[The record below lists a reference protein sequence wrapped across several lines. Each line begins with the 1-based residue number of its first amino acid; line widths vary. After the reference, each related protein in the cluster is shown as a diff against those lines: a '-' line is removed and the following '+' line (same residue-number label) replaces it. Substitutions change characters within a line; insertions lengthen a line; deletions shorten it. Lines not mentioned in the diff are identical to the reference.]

1 MIMFDLDS
9 VDKISFR
16 YSNIVPE
23 DYDVSEIRFTF
34 DFIYLVLK
42 RDANIDSAIRGVANE
57 HGLKKDY
64 LKNYLIE
71 NKYILTKSDRNEF
84 SKQIKKYTT
93 KHLKKILKRHGLKK
107 SGKREVIEERIFENN
122 LLGNSYYLSSKSK
135 VFYKNKKR
143 RVRIFN
149 EFLEDYYYFDEFNEY
164 YMDNYRKKEDKIP
177 VEFVKQFIM
186 KSFDEKNHRMYA
198 LNNQVMVEIYSNK
211 GQYKNMLEYVLRNFC
226 INLNP
231 IWKLDN
237 LNEHGGIPIMT
248 YDNLMFLK
256 EKLGKNRIISLYY
269 VVWDSFNF
277 DEIIVSKYIG
287 YRYLKDILNLKDYSR
302 INNELSDKFYSN
314 EDLKIK
320 RITQKTLFDF

>member
-1 MIMFDLDS
+1 MFDLDS

-16 YSNIVPE
+16 YSNNAPIG
-23 DYDVSEIRFTF
+23 YDVSEIMYTF
-34 DFIYLVLK
+34 DFIYQVLK
-42 RDANIDSAIRGVANE
+42 RDADINSAIRGVANE
-57 HGLKKDY
+57 YGLTKEY

-71 NKYILTKSDRNEF
+71 NKYILTKSNRNEF
-84 SKQIKKYTT
+84 SKQVKKYST
-93 KHLKKILKRHGLKK
+93 KRLKKILKKHGLKK
-107 SGKREVIEERIFENN
+107 SGKREAIEERIFENN

-164 YMDNYRKKEDKIP
+164 YMENYRKKEDKIP
-177 VEFVKQFIM
+177 VEFVKKFIR
-186 KSFDEKNHRMYA
+186 KSFDENDHRMYV
-198 LNNQVMVEIYSNK
+198 LNNQVMVEIYANK
-211 GQYKNMLEYVLRNFC
+211 SQYKNMLEYVLRNFC

-237 LNEHGGIPIMT
+237 LNEHGGIPVMT
-248 YDNLMFLK
+248 YDDLMFLN

-277 DEIIVSKYIG
+277 NEIIVSKYIG
-287 YRYLKDILNLKDYSR
+287 YRYLKDILNLKDYNR
-302 INNELSDKFYSN
+302 INKELSDKFYSN
-314 EDLKIK
+314 KDLKIK